1 MDCYGWLKVGT
12 VVDVLPAVAKVRR
25 DGLLARPSS
34 SQTFGFSRPLY
45 FKRVFRFCESNNFSN
60 HRLPSLFTLAR
71 VESNESDYR
80 SLGTPLELYTPE
92 GKFLCD
98 ILKNQP
104 HIFQAAVQKQ
114 LEELAFDRES
124 AFARWEI
131 SQGSSESS
139 LHGRIAKMK
148 EIECQRAAEEVMY
161 MLIVHSFYK
170 INVPMVPNLSK
181 CISNGR
187 IDIWSSKD
195 QELGSIHG
203 IELLDMVRE
212 HLSNILRLQ
221 GKSDSTGNW
230 TTLKIERLQLG
241 RLYAASIMYGYFL
254 KSVNLRHSLELSLS
268 SNNED
273 HLWDQ
278 KMHVSRP
285 HFWKQG
291 RENAATLGCFADK
304 AASLYAA
311 AQGSKADKLRGYMMG
326 FNSATLKLCS
336 KLRSFEAA
344 NLIENHSWA
353 LFGNP
358 ETSSLDKDEV
368 VTLLVSGLK
377 RLILEAVAFGTFLW
391 DVEWYVDSKCRLK
404 DN

>member
-1 MDCYGWLKVGT
+1 MDCYGQFKVSPL
-12 VVDVLPAVAKVRR
+12 VDALPVATRGRR
-25 DGLLARPSS
+25 ASLYARPSC
-34 SQTFGFSRPLY
+34 SQKLGLSPPLY
-45 FKRVFRFCESNNFSN
+45 SQGIFRFCRRNNFSN
-60 HRLPSLFTLAR
+60 HRLPSLATLAR
-71 VESNESDYR
+71 VESNDSDYR
-80 SLGTPLELYTPE
+80 SLGTPLELCTPE

-104 HIFQAAVQKQ
+104 HIFQAAAQKQ
-114 LEELAFDRES
+114 LEELAFERES

-139 LHGRIAKMK
+139 LHGRIAEMK
-148 EIECQRAAEEVMY
+148 EIKCQHAAEEVMY
-161 MLIVHSFYK
+161 MLIVHSFSK
-170 INVPMVPNLSK
+170 INVPMIPNLSK
-181 CISNGR
+181 CMSNGKL
-187 IDIWSSKD
+187 DIWSSKD

-203 IELLDMVRE
+203 MELLEMVRE

-221 GKSDSTGNW
+221 GKCDSTCNW
-230 TTLKIERLQLG
+230 TTIKIERLQLG

-254 KSVNLRHSLELSLS
+254 KSVSLRYSLELSLS

-273 HLWDQ
+273 LLRDQ
-278 KMHVSRP
+278 MIHISRP
-285 HFWKQG
+285 RCPKQG
-291 RENAATLGCFADK
+291 QKNVVTLGCSVDK
-304 AASLYAA
+304 GASLYAA
-311 AQGSKADKLRGYMMG
+311 AQRGNADKLRGYMMG

-368 VTLLVSGLK
+368 VVILVSGLK

-391 DVEWYVDSKCRLK
+391 DVEWYVDSKYRLK